1 MKSLFSF
8 IFLIVITNNLIAQ
21 EENLSRLLRFPD
33 IYKDKIAFVYAG
45 DIWIVES
52 NGGTARRLTSHK
64 GMELFPK
71 FSPDG
76 EWIAF
81 SAEYSG
87 NRQVYVISVD
97 GGTPKQLTYY
107 NDVGP
112 MPPRGGFDYRIL
124 DWTPDGK
131 NVLFRAN
138 RLPWGVRMGKYF
150 TVSVEGGFEKPLQ
163 IPEGGGGMLSPDG
176 TKMVYTP
183 IDREWRTWKRYRG
196 GRAQNVW
203 IYNLINNTSEKITDD
218 IGTENQPV
226 WVGNSIYYSS
236 DETGTLNLTAYNLSS
251 KQKSPVTNFTN
262 YDVLW
267 VSAGPENIVYE
278 NGGYIYKYNPTSNI
292 NEKIQIKVF
301 GDFPN
306 TISYLKDVNYFINW
320 FEISP
325 SGKRGL
331 FEARGDVFTVPAENG
346 EIINLTQTPG
356 VREIDP
362 VWSPDGKSIAYLSDR
377 TGEYEIFTRP
387 ADGSGNEK
395 QITNNGT
402 IWRFAPVWSPDSKK
416 IAFSDK
422 NQKLFYVDVKSGKV
436 VEADHSGYND
446 IRDYQWSPE
455 SKWLTYSKGSD
466 SRMSSVWVYSLDNN
480 EAMQLTSDFTDEFN
494 PVFGAEGKYIY
505 FLSNRDFNM
514 QFSAWEFNYVYTKP
528 TRIYV
533 APLNSSIPALF
544 QPKSDDE
551 DSQNN
556 NSNGNGNEKEEK
568 TEVVIEPDGFENRVA
583 VIPGNAGRYFSLLP
597 VRDGV
602 TYLYRDDSGTKLKM
616 YNIKSEEEVT
626 ILESIGSYVLSADGN
641 KVLYSK
647 NSSYGI
653 VDTKK
658 NQKNSNGRLSLDGMM
673 MKINPKKEW
682 AQIFVDGWRVLRDWF
697 YDENMH
703 GNDWNKMREKYEP
716 LVKFV
721 SHRAD
726 LDYIFGELGG
736 ELNSGHVYV
745 NWGDIP
751 TVERIDGG
759 LLGCELIADPSGY
772 YKITKIFRGENWH
785 NNFRSPLTEHG
796 VNINEGDY
804 ILKID
809 GEEVTTKDNPY
820 KFLEGKADKVIT
832 LLISSKP
839 DYSSAHQEKVKPIKR
854 ETDLRYLDWVESRRE
869 LVDKLS
875 NGKIGYIHLPN
886 TGGPGNRELF
896 KNFYP
901 QTNKKALI
909 VDVRYNGGGFI
920 PDRMIELL
928 DRPLLNYWVRRGIK
942 PNPTPVFSNQGPKV
956 CLINAYSSSGGDAF
970 PYYFRKRGL
979 GKIIGSRTWG
989 GLIGYSGNPDLMDGG
1004 SVIVPR
1010 FRLLDTE
1017 GKWAVENE
1025 GVYPDIEVV
1034 DRPELVA
1041 KGEDPTLEKAI
1052 EVLMEDLKNNP
1063 PKDLIVPTIPDE
1075 SKK

>member
-1 MKSLFSF
+1 VKYLFSLL
-8 IFLIVITNNLIAQ
+8 FLLLFSISTFTQ
-21 EENLSRLLRFPD
+21 EKELTRLLRFPD

-45 DIWIVES
+45 DIWIVDS

-87 NRQVYVISVD
+87 NRQVYVMSVN

-107 NDVGP
+107 NDVGS

-138 RLPWGVRMGKYF
+138 RLPWGKRMGKYF
-150 TVSVEGGFEKPLQ
+150 TISVEGGFEKPLQ

-176 TKMVYTP
+176 KKMVYTP

-203 IYNLINNTSEKITDD
+203 IYDLVKNTSEQITNN
-218 IGTENQPV
+218 IGTEFQPV
-226 WVGNSIYYSS
+226 WVGNKIYYSS
-236 DETGTLNLTAYNLSS
+236 DESGTLNLTSYDLSS
-251 KQKSPVTNFTN
+251 KQKSTITNFTN

-278 NGGYIYKYNPTSNI
+278 NGGYIYKYNPVSDK
-292 NEKIQIKVF
+292 NEKVPINVF

-306 TISYLKDVNYFINW
+306 SISYLKDVKDFINW

-325 SGKRGL
+325 TGKRGL
-331 FEARGDVFTVPAENG
+331 FEARGDVFTVPAEFG
-346 EIINLTQTPG
+346 EIINLTQTSG

-387 ADGSGNEK
+387 ADGSGSEK
-395 QITNNGT
+395 QITVNGT
-402 IWRFAPVWSPDSKK
+402 IWRFAPIWSPDSRK

-422 NQKLFYVDVKSGKV
+422 NQKLFYVDVESGRV
-436 VEADHSGYND
+436 VEADHSDYND
-446 IRDYQWSPE
+446 IRDYQWSPD
-455 SKWLTYSKGSD
+455 SKWLTYSKRSD
-466 SRMSSVWVYSLDNN
+466 TRMTSIWVYSLDKS
-480 EAMQLTSDFTDEFN
+480 ETIQLTSDFTGEFN
-494 PVFGAEGKYIY
+494 PVFGTEGNYIY
-505 FLSNRDFNM
+505 FLSNRDFNL
-514 QFSAWEFNYVYTKP
+514 QFSAWEFNYVYTNP

-533 APLNSSIPALF
+533 APLNSSVPALF

-551 DSQNN
+551 DFRNK
-556 NSNGNGNEKEEK
+556 NSNGNEKEEK
-568 TEVVIEPDGFENRVA
+568 IDVVIEHDGFENRITA
-583 VIPGNAGRYFSLLP
+583 IPGPSGNYNSLFP
-597 VRDGV
+597 IKDGV
-602 TYLYRDDSGTKLKM
+602 TYLYRDNSGTKLKM
-616 YNIKSEEEVT
+616 YNVKSEEEVT
-626 ILESIGSYVLSADGN
+626 ILEGIGNYVLSADGK

-647 NSSYGI
+647 NNSYGI
-653 VDTKK
+653 VDVQK
-658 NQKNSNGRLSLDGMM
+658 NQKNNDGMLALDGMM
-673 MKINPKKEW
+673 MKINPKEEW
-682 AQIFVDGWRVLRDWF
+682 AQIFVDGWRLMRDWF

-751 TVERIDGG
+751 TVKRIDGG
-759 LLGCELIADPSGY
+759 LLGCELESDPSGY
-772 YKITKIFRGENWH
+772 YKITKIFKGENWH
-785 NNFRSPLTEHG
+785 KNFRSPLTEHG
-796 VNINEGDY
+796 VNIKEGDY

-820 KFLEGKADKVIT
+820 KFLEGKANKVIM
-832 LLISSKP
+832 LLVSSKP
-839 DYSSAHQEKVKPIKR
+839 DYGGAHQEKVKPVSR

-875 NGKIGYIHLPN
+875 NGEIGYIHLPN
-886 TGGPGNRELF
+886 TAEEGNTELF

-901 QTNKKALI
+901 QANKKALI
-909 VDVRYNGGGFI
+909 IDVRYNGGGFV
-920 PDRMIELL
+920 PDRMVELL
-928 DRPLLNYWVRRGIK
+928 ARPLLNYWVRRGVK
-942 PNPTPVFSNQGPKV
+942 PDPTPFFSNQGPKV
-956 CLINAYSSSGGDAF
+956 CLINGYSSSGGDAF
-970 PYYFRKRGL
+970 PYYFRERKL
-979 GKIIGSRTWG
+979 GKLIGTRTWG
-989 GLIGYSGNPDLMDGG
+989 GLIGLSGNPSLMDGG
-1004 SVIVPR
+1004 SIDIPTFR
-1010 FRLLDTE
+1010 FLTKD

-1025 GVYPDIEVV
+1025 GVHPDIEVV

-1041 KGEDPTLEKAI
+1041 NGEDPTLEKAV
-1052 EVLMEDLKNNP
+1052 EVLLEELRNNP
-1063 PKDLIVPTIPDE
+1063 PEDLIVPTIPDE